1 MSTASTYPAWL
12 DDGSTIPDPLGHGER
27 AVRFLRLLRH
37 PAALNTNR
45 APNAANVNRHPRAF
59 QLAPFQERIVRR
71 IYGPRHADGR
81 RIVKTVFLMLP
92 RGNRK
97 TSLAAALSLLHV
109 IGPEKVPAGQVIFA
123 ASDREQAGIGF
134 REAADIIRQDKRL
147 VAATRIHDAF
157 NSAKQITHLDTGA
170 RLRAVSS
177 DGRAQHGTTPA
188 FVLADEIHA
197 WKGRDLWEALK
208 SGLAKTDDSLLVI
221 ATTAGRG
228 HETLA
233 AEQYNYARR
242 VALGEI
248 DNPEFLPIIFAAE
261 PDDDWQ
267 AEDVWHRVNPGLKH
281 GFPSLSGLRS
291 LAKEAEDHPAE
302 RYSFQQY
309 NLNIW
314 HGNSRDPLFNMTTYD
329 TRCFD
334 DDETDLKTLPCW
346 VGVDMAKNGDTAA
359 VVAAWKYDNGQITIK
374 PWFFVPEEDLKERS
388 ERDGVPYER
397 WRDDGLINA
406 TPGPIIDP
414 VAVEDHIRELAADHD
429 VQEIAFDPHLA
440 RQTMQRLYDDGLPV
454 IEHRQAPLSMGVAIG
469 DLERTV
475 NGQLIRHDG
484 HPVLRHHFD
493 SVVASRNE
501 TNGLVRMHK
510 GKKTDRIDGAVA
522 AAMAVHRAVAGE
534 SNKSHYSDPNFK
546 SLADILEEAA

>member
-1 MSTASTYPAWL
+1 MCAASTYPAWIE
-12 DDGSTIPDPLGHGER
+12 DGSPIADPLGRGER
-27 AVRFLRLLRH
+27 AVKFLRYLRH
-37 PAALNTNR
+37 PAAVNDNR
-45 APNAANVNRHPRAF
+45 APKAANANSHPRAF

-109 IGPEKVPAGQVIFA
+109 IGPEKTPAGQVIFA

-134 REAADIIRQDKRL
+134 REAAEIIRQDKRL

-157 NSAKQITHLDTGA
+157 NSAKQITDLNSGA

-233 AEQYNYARR
+233 AEQYDYARR

-261 PDDDWQ
+261 PDDNWWD
-267 AEDVWHRVNPGLKH
+267 EDVWHRVNPGLKH

-291 LAKEAEDHPAE
+291 LAKEAKDHPAE

-314 HGNSRDPLFNMTTYD
+314 HGNSRDPLFSMATYD
-329 TRCFD
+329 ARQFD
-334 DDETDLKTLPCW
+334 DDETDLEALPCW
-346 VGVDMAKNGDTAA
+346 VGVDLAKNGDTAA
-359 VVAAWKYDNGQITIK
+359 VVAAWLHDDGQITIK
-374 PWFFVPEEDLKERS
+374 PWFFVPGEDLKERG

-397 WRDDGLINA
+397 WRDEGLITA

-414 VAVEDHIRELAADHD
+414 DAVEDHIRELAARHD

-440 RQTMQRLYDDGLPV
+440 KLIMQHLHDEGLPV
-454 IEHRQAPLSMGVAIG
+454 VELRQAPLSMGVAIG

-475 NGQLIRHDG
+475 NGRFIRHNG

-501 TNGLVRMHK
+501 TTGLVRMHK
-510 GKKTDRIDGAVA
+510 DKKTDRIDGAVA
-522 AAMAVHRAVAGE
+522 SAMAVHRAVAGE
-534 SNKSHYSDPNFK
+534 SNKSQYTGGDAEIFTF
-546 SLADILEEAA
+546 

>member
-1 MSTASTYPAWL
+1 MSKASTYPTWIF
-12 DDGSTIPDPLGHGER
+12 DGSKIPDPLGHGER
-27 AVRFLRLLRH
+27 AVKFLRRLRH
-37 PAALNTNR
+37 PASTEPR
-45 APNAANVNRHPRAF
+45 RAF
-59 QLAPFQERIVRR
+59 QLYSFQERIVRR
-71 IYGPRHADGR
+71 IYGPRHKDGS

-97 TSLAAALSLLHV
+97 TSLAAALSLMHV
-109 IGPEKVPAGQVIFA
+109 IGPEKRPAGQVIFA

-134 REAADIIRQDKRL
+134 KEAAEIIRCDNRL

-157 NSAKQITHLDTGA
+157 NSAKQITDATSAA

-228 HETLA
+228 SETLA
-233 AEQYNYARR
+233 AEMYGYARR

-261 PDDDWQ
+261 DGNDWQ
-267 AEDVWHRVNPGLKH
+267 DEEVWHRANPGLEH
-281 GFPSLSGLRS
+281 GFPSLPGLRS

-314 HGNSRDPLFNMTTYD
+314 HGNSRDPLFSMAIYD
-329 TRCFD
+329 ARCLD
-334 DDETDLKTLPCW
+334 DDDSDLAELPCW
-346 VGVDMAKNGDTAA
+346 IGVDMARNGDTAA
-359 VVAAWKYDNGQITIK
+359 VVAAWRHDDGQITIK
-374 PWFFVPEEDLKERS
+374 PWFFVPGDDLKERA
-388 ERDGVPYER
+388 ELDGVPYEQ
-397 WRDDGLINA
+397 WRDDGLITA

-414 VAVEDHIRELAADHD
+414 DVVEHHLVELAARYD

-440 RQTMQRLYDDGLPV
+440 RQIMQHLFDDGLPV
-454 IEHRQAPLSMGVAIG
+454 VELRQAPLSMGVAIG

-475 NGQLIRHDG
+475 NGRLIRHNG

-493 SVVASRNE
+493 SVVASRNA
-501 TNGLVRMHK
+501 TTGLVRMHK
-510 GKKTDRIDGAVA
+510 ATKTDRIDGAVA

-534 SNKSHYSDPNFK
+534 SGKSQYTG
-546 SLADILEEAA
+546 ADAEIFTF